1 MKRYIIETF
10 IIFSEEEIHKAKLI
24 IEHALLVCDFGTVS
38 HIPSGCLHRFF
49 IAESK
54 NPASQA
60 ITAVPA
66 SKYLPIPICH
76 FYPVTVG
83 SRVLYGCITIRHL
96 SELGTKI
103 PPHTPPITRQI
114 ILKNIIVGKR
124 K

>member
-24 IEHALLVCDFGTVS
+24 IEHALLVCDFVTVS
-38 HIPSGCLHRFF
+38 DIPSGGLHRFF
-49 IAESK
+49 MPEST

-60 ITAVPA
+60 ITAVPEA
-66 SKYLPIPICH
+66 KYLPIPICH

-96 SELGTKI
+96 SEHGTKI
-103 PPHTPPITRQI
+103 PPHAPQIT
-114 ILKNIIVGKR
+114 
-124 K
+124 

>member
-38 HIPSGCLHRFF
+38 HIPSGCLHRIF

-54 NPASQA
+54 IPASQA

-66 SKYLPIPICH
+66 
-76 FYPVTVG
+76 
-83 SRVLYGCITIRHL
+83 
-96 SELGTKI
+96 
-103 PPHTPPITRQI
+103 
-114 ILKNIIVGKR
+114 
-124 K
+124 